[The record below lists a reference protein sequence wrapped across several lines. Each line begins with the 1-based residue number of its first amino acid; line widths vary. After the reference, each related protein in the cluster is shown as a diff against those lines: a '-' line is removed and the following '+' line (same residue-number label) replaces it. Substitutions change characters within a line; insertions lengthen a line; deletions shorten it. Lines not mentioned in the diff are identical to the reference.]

1 VNGNRPHISVAHAQA
16 GAGCL
21 EAAEKKRGHGSP
33 DNFAAVTAAALTAA
47 AVIRRRR
54 EAIGIAWNI
63 DITPR
68 GGTKTRVNSPT
79 ITVAVFFSNEERP
92 SRNKNK
98 GKHLWGKLY

>member
-1 VNGNRPHISVAHAQA
+1 MFAARSPAPNTGGKLRPHRPHGSRHWYARGFRGRSIRRGACRTVRVNGNRPHISVAHAQA

-54 EAIGIAWNI
+54 EAIGIA
-63 DITPR
+63 
-68 GGTKTRVNSPT
+68 
-79 ITVAVFFSNEERP
+79 
-92 SRNKNK
+92 
-98 GKHLWGKLY
+98 